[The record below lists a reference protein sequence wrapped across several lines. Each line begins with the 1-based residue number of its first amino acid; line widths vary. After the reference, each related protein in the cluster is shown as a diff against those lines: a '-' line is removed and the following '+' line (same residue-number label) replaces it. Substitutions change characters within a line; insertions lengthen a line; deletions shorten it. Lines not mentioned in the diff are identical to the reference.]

1 MTLLVSDIHCIGPIF
16 SPFSGLAA
24 GNADGSETE
33 DPTILFVYYEESKHF
48 DYISDRVLK
57 VVTNAEEL
65 DVNEVIKKLDFD
77 GGLVLRIHTD
87 WHGINCYGFA
97 PPECIICL

>member
-65 DVNEVIKKLDFD
+65 DVNEVIKKTWFWWWASTKNPYWLAWD
-77 GGLVLRIHTD
+77 
-87 WHGINCYGFA
+87 
-97 PPECIICL
+97 